1 MWRGRVQGIL
11 DNLDIFISPDAPN
24 VLYEHACEPIGSC
37 NEDQRS
43 FKGYL
48 ARWMAKTMLVA
59 PWTTDFITP
68 ILQASAMG
76 AAAQCSGG
84 SEGNTCGLR
93 WDQGTYDGEDG
104 VGEQLAALEV
114 IQANLAQRAAA
125 PVSKDT
131 GGTSKGN
138 AAAGSSG
145 QSAPDV
151 QLTEITTGDKAGAG
165 FITAAV
171 LISFIGGTWWMLK

>member
-1 MWRGRVQGIL
+1 
-11 DNLDIFISPDAPN
+11 
-24 VLYEHACEPIGSC
+24 
-37 NEDQRS
+37 
-43 FKGYL
+43 
-48 ARWMAKTMLVA
+48 MAKTMLVA
-59 PWTTDFITP
+59 PWTSDFISP

-76 AAAQCSGG
+76 AAAQCTGG
-84 SEGNTCGLR
+84 PDGNACGLR
-93 WDQGTYDGEDG
+93 WDSPQYDGEDG

-114 IQANLAQRAAA
+114 IQANLAQRATA

-138 AAAGSSG
+138 AAAGAGGASD
-145 QSAPDV
+145 APAIK
-151 QLTEITTGDKAGAG
+151 LSTITTGDKAGAG